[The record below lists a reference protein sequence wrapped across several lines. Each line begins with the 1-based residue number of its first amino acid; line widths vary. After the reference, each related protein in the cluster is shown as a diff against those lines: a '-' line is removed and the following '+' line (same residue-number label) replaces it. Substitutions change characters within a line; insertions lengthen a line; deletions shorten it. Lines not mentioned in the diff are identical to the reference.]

1 MLCCVCN
8 DFSQIL
14 LRFPSS
20 SFSFAETINL
30 FCISDT
36 KIVAMNGLFHFD
48 WTFENFSWLGPM
60 RVTLNLF
67 AWAFRERTFVRL
79 CLAWQACESDC
90 ALANSLYFSSIVCHF
105 IITEWVSA
113 CAYFFHCIV
122 PLFSLSSSSQFKPKI
137 NDSFWRV
144 SLLLR
149 YFIQIRIGG
158 CAFCQAKFTR
168 FPLAITLSIFCE
180 RKKKIQLTELNG
192 FSFSLK
198 FIFLL
203 RPIFSSSSSS
213 PSISSSLAF
222 SSRFLL
228 IAYFFVLPRTV
239 QFQVKLNQHD
249 YAHCLSKEGNGTLY
263 RTHNTL
269 FGLWCVIF
277 RNYYNNFLMH

>member
-1 MLCCVCN
+1 M
-8 DFSQIL
+8 
-14 LRFPSS
+14 
-20 SFSFAETINL
+20 
-30 FCISDT
+30 
-36 KIVAMNGLFHFD
+36 
-48 WTFENFSWLGPM
+48 
-60 RVTLNLF
+60 
-67 AWAFRERTFVRL
+67 
-79 CLAWQACESDC
+79 
-90 ALANSLYFSSIVCHF
+90 
-105 IITEWVSA
+105 SA
-113 CAYFFHCIV
+113 CACVFFCIV

-203 RPIFSSSSSS
+203 RPIFSSSSPS
-213 PSISSSLAF
+213 PSFSSSLAF

-228 IAYFFVLPRTV
+228 IAYFFVQPRTV

-263 RTHNTL
+263 HTHNTL